1 MKKTRI
7 KFAITLVGL
16 LVVLA
21 GVGVWGTAHPRG
33 SSGG

>member
-7 KFAITLVGL
+7 KFAIALVGL

-21 GVGVWGTAHPRG
+21 GVGYGGTAHPRG